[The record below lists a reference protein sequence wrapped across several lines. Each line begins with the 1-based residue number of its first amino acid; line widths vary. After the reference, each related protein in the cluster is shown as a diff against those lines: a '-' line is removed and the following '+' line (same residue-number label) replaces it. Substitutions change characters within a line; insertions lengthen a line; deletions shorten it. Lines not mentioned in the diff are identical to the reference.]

1 MMGSQQCI
9 YMTSSYIVNIGIL
22 IFLPFYL
29 LKYRGKRAIAGFIC
43 TVVGCFVSLLFVGNT
58 YGENSLFRLIVNIII
73 LFAVSFIL
81 FKDSVKRKLTIW
93 AIECFVSIISEIS
106 AMILLYIVNPI
117 KYIEMKS
124 NEIVLLEGLILASM
138 ITFIFNMV
146 IVVIWNRYI
155 TKRTFNGYAI
165 FIAVPIYYAIFILI
179 FYKIEYQYII
189 QTAIFGIVLNVVLMY
204 MIQNLKTKM
213 QVEEDLAGLY
223 RQRQYEL
230 EYYKITQN
238 HLEQMREARHEYLN
252 QMQTAFMMIQSG
264 NSNEKAKLLL
274 AESYKQLMD
283 AKLIVYCDNPV
294 VNAVISVKAVKAKE
308 NGVDFQVESQ
318 KVEMDGMEA
327 IDICSLISNMLD
339 NSLEACL
346 RMPKDMDRHLTLTT
360 MVKGGYQIIKTENTY
375 YNKEHEPNFWRTSK
389 KDRINHGYGMKLIER
404 ICKKY
409 KGELRT
415 QVKGESVY
423 VTAYL
428 DLECIKGDK

>member
-1 MMGSQQCI
+1 MMGSQQFI

-29 LKYRGKRAIAGFIC
+29 LKYRGQRTIVGFIG
-43 TVVGCFVSLLFVGNT
+43 TVIGCYVFLLFAGSM
-58 YGENSLFRLIVNIII
+58 YGENSPFRLIINIIF
-73 LFAVSFIL
+73 LFAVSFLL

-93 AIECFVSIISEIS
+93 AIECLVNIISEIS
-106 AMILLYIVNPI
+106 ATFLIYIVNPA
-117 KYIEMKS
+117 KYVEMVS
-124 NEIVLLEGLILASM
+124 NDSILLEGLVLVSM
-138 ITFIFNMV
+138 ITFIFNMIIAV
-146 IVVIWNRYI
+146 LWNRYI
-155 TKRTFNGYAI
+155 AKKPFTGYAI
-165 FIAVPIYYAIFILI
+165 FIAVPLYYATFILV
-179 FYKIEYQYII
+179 FFKIEYQHII

-252 QMQTAFMMIQSG
+252 QMQTAYMMIQSG

-274 AESYKQLMD
+274 AESYKQLVD
-283 AKLIVYCDNPV
+283 AKLIVYCDDPV
-294 VNAVISVKAVKAKE
+294 VNAVVSVKAAKAKD
-308 NGVDFQVESQ
+308 NGVNFQVESE
-318 KVEMDGMEA
+318 KVEMNGMEA

-346 RMPKDMDRHLTLTT
+346 RIPEHMDRHLTLTIV
-360 MVKGGYQIIKTENTY
+360 VKGGYQIIKTENTY

-389 KDRINHGYGMKLIER
+389 KDRMNHGYGMKLIER

-415 QVKGESVY
+415 QIKGEIVY

-428 DLECIKGDK
+428 DLDCIKGD

>member
-1 MMGSQQCI
+1 MGGQQCI

-22 IFLPFYL
+22 LFLPFYM
-29 LKYRGKRAIAGFIC
+29 LKYRGKRAIAGFIG
-43 TVVGCFVSLLFVGNT
+43 TVFGCYVFILLAGYI
-58 YGENSLFRLIVNIII
+58 YGENPLIRLIINIMI
-73 LFAVSFIL
+73 LFAVSFL
-81 FKDSVKRKLTIW
+81 VFKDSVKRKFIIW
-93 AIECFVSIISEIS
+93 AIECLVNIISEIS
-106 AMILLYIVNPI
+106 AMILLYIVNPA

-124 NEIVLLEGLILASM
+124 NDIALLEGLILVSM
-138 ITFIFNMV
+138 ITFIFNMI

-155 TKRTFNGYAI
+155 TKKPFNGYAM

-252 QMQTAFMMIQSG
+252 QMQTAYMMIQSG

-274 AESYKQLMD
+274 AESHKQLMD
-283 AKLIVYCDNPV
+283 AKLIVYCDNSV
-294 VNAVISVKAVKAKE
+294 VNAVVSVKAVKAEK
-308 NGVDFQVESQ
+308 NGVNFQVESQ

-327 IDICSLISNMLD
+327 IDICSLFSNMLD

-346 RMPKDMDRHLTLTT
+346 RMPEDMDRYLTLTT

-415 QVKGESVY
+415 QVKGEIVY

-428 DLECIKGDK
+428 DLECVKGN